1 MSDRAAVNI
10 KPGLCAA
17 PGAER
22 LRDGHSLTL
31 SHQRPGDSGDSGDS
45 GGQGGQGGQCQGQA
59 IIG

>member
-10 KPGLCAA
+10 KPGLGAA

-31 SHQRPGDSGDSGDS
+31 SHQRPGDSGDKGDR
-45 GGQGGQGGQCQGQA
+45 GEQCQCQGQA